1 MKYIIMCGGNYNKWE
16 TPRQLMKVN
25 GEVIVERTIR
35 LLKENGIKDIAISTN
50 NSEFEYLNIPI
61 LKHENNFRVEGNK
74 TIGYWCNAFYPTNEP
89 TCYIFGDVYFSD
101 EAIKTIINTD
111 TDDIE
116 FFGSMPPFAKNYCK
130 NHVEPFALKVVNTD
144 HLKEAIEKT
153 KRLEDEGKFWRT
165 HCMWEL
171 WTVIKDVPLQTKPD
185 EYIYNYIA
193 INDITCDVDNLRDVE
208 LIENMVIKDIIERS
222 VGNMKIRALRDYT
235 DNVLRKEIK
244 KGDEYEVSNERGKQI
259 LSHPK
264 NLAMLVEIVKEEV
277 KEPIEDKEV
286 DKMVEE
292 TKKKPKTTTKK
303 KVAKK

>member
-1 MKYIIMCGGNYNKWE
+1 MKYIIMCGGNYKHWE

-25 GEVIVERTIR
+25 GEVLVERTIR
-35 LLKENGIKDIAISTN
+35 LLRKNGIEDIAISTN
-50 NSEFEYLNIPI
+50 NPAFDYLDVPI
-61 LKHENNFRVEGNK
+61 LKHENNFSFNLK
-74 TIGYWCNAFYPTNEP
+74 TNEATGYWCEAFYLTDEP
-89 TCYIFGDVYFSD
+89 VCYLFGDVYFS
-101 EAIKTIINTD
+101 ENAIKTIINTE

-116 FFGSMPPFAKNYCK
+116 FFASKKPFTKEYIK
-130 NHVEPFALKVVNTD
+130 THEEPFALKVVNTE

-153 KRLEDEGKFWRT
+153 KQLEDEKKFWRR
-165 HCMWEL
+165 HCMWEV
-171 WTVIKDVPLQTKPD
+171 WTVIKKAPLQTKRD
-185 EYIYNYIA
+185 EYTADYVA
-193 INDITCDVDNLRDVE
+193 INDITCDIDKPGDVK

-222 VGNMKIRALRDYT
+222 AGNMKIRALRDYT

-264 NLAMLVEIVKEEV
+264 NLAILIEIVKE
-277 KEPIEDKEV
+277 EPIEDKEV
-286 DKMVEE
+286 DKMVKE